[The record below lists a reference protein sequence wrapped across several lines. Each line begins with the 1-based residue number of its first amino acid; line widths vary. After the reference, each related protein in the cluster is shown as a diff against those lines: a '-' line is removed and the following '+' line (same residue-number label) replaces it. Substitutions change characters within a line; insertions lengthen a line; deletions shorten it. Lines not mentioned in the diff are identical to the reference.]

1 MEYIY
6 AVYQEKSFTKAAQR
20 LYISQPSLSATVAKV
35 EKEVGYPIFDRSG
48 REVTLTYI
56 GQKYIQAAEQIMQ
69 IRNNLANEIDDL
81 VKLRKGKVV
90 LGCTAF
96 VACHLLPPLLKAFGR
111 KYPDVEVQLKVEQST
126 MLRERLEK
134 GLVDIVIDNVLF
146 KEPNYTYLPL
156 LEEQILIGVPVEL
169 SVNRQLEH
177 VRLDPGQLSAG
188 DCDYA
193 SLPKTDMSVFRNESF
208 ILLKNGNKMR
218 QLAHSIFAENSM
230 SPRVGCE
237 FDLLLPSI
245 SFAEHGYGICFVPDS
260 LLRCAG
266 HSDKLA
272 YYQPD
277 TKYATRTLYILHRS
291 DKYMTFAGKELIQF
305 LQEHIGERLWT
316 KKN

>member
-1 MEYIY
+1 MFNHVQYIY

-35 EKEVGYPIFDRSG
+35 EKEIGYPIFDRSG

-81 VKLRKGKVV
+81 VELRKGKVV

-96 VACHLLPPLLKAFGR
+96 VACHFLPPLLKAFGR

-156 LEEQILIGVPVEL
+156 LQEQILIGVPVEL
-169 SVNRQLEH
+169 DVNKKLQDF
-177 VRLDPGQLSAG
+177 RLDPRQLCAG
-188 DCDYA
+188 DCDYDV
-193 SLPKTDMSVFRNESF
+193 LPKVDMSNFREEAF

-218 QLAHSIFAENSM
+218 QQAHSIFMESGI
-230 SPRVGCE
+230 SPKVGCE

-245 SFAEHGYGICFVPDS
+245 SFAENGYGICFVPDS

-266 HSDKLA
+266 HSDRLA
-272 YYQPD
+272 YYLPD
-277 TKYATRTLYILHRS
+277 TKYPSRTLYILHRS
-291 DKYMTFAGKELIQF
+291 DKYMTFAGTELISF
-305 LQEHIGERLWT
+305 LQAHVGE
-316 KKN
+316 